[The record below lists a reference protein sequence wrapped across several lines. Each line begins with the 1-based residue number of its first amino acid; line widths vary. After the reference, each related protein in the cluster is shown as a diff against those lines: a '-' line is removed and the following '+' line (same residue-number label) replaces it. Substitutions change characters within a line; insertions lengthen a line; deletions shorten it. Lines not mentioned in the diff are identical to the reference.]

1 MELGLF
7 LLGYN
12 GIGLKRQIREWE
24 SAEVY
29 CAVFQQRLR
38 RGQRTA
44 SGGSVAGGCYKTLGR
59 VWPYLT
65 ELANMSARKVVKVTD
80 MKLAVASAGSSV
92 ACHRIRTCD
101 DKMSSH
107 RLGIGA
113 WTISGR
119 DTAQQRAGLLQ
130 QLIHPLQRL
139 VTTARGRQLIIHGFH
154 CYGL

>member
-1 MELGLF
+1 
-7 LLGYN
+7 
-12 GIGLKRQIREWE
+12 
-24 SAEVY
+24 VY

-119 DTAQQRAGLLQ
+119 D
-130 QLIHPLQRL
+130 IHPLQRL